1 MREEFLLEAF
11 EECAR
16 NKKLHTQIIQ
26 KDYWV
31 CYVLKSIFEDDFLG
45 DKFVFKGGTS
55 LSKVFG
61 IIKRFSEDI
70 DLVLNPKYIGFEGG
84 FPLEDILS
92 YSNNQR
98 NFRAEKIGN
107 KGLKYIQEELYPH
120 IKSILEKQGFSLKDC
135 KQERNRALLE
145 IAYPKLFN
153 QSNGYAKN
161 EILLEISIL
170 SPYAPLG
177 NYPIQSYICELED
190 YQALGISTQVEA
202 ISAEKTFWDKIS
214 ILHQEAHRPNDKVFP
229 QRYSRHYYDVIMIFR
244 ELRKNLIEDIKL
256 CRDTFRFKQC
266 FYYVR
271 WANFEKMIEENQ
283 ICLIPSETHLKT
295 LKEDFEV
302 MRREFLFECDF
313 DFSGMIEELEK
324 IEKAINF
331 ELKEKA
337 K

>member
-16 NKKLHTQIIQ
+16 SKKLHTQIIQ

-70 DLVLNPKYIGFEGG
+70 DLVLNPKCIGFEGG
-84 FPLEDILS
+84 FPLKDILS
-92 YSNNQR
+92 CSNNQR
-98 NFRAEKIGN
+98 NFRAEAIG
-107 KGLKYIQEELYPH
+107 KDGLKYIQEELYPH
-120 IKSILEKQGFSLKDC
+120 IKSILEKQGFFLKDC

-153 QSNGYAKN
+153 QSNGYIKN
-161 EILLEISIL
+161 EILLEISTL

-190 YQALGISTQVEA
+190 YQAFGISTQVRA

-244 ELRKNLIEDIKL
+244 ELRENLIEEIKL
-256 CRDTFRFKQC
+256 CRETFRFKQC
-266 FYYVR
+266 FYYVK

-283 ICLIPSETHLKT
+283 VCLIPSETHLKA

-324 IEKAINF
+324 IEEVINF